1 MKRKKPIE
9 NLDEVIAFAVELCE
23 QGKPMAI
30 IKSAIILRFGFT
42 PRQHELSEW
51 TQGALDGRYD
61 AGNCRRFNL
70 VLFPEEYDYDAP
82 GASRL
87 PFAHM
92 QSPGVIEREPWRVYR
107 GPVIRGERPYRV
119 MPEKGDPFVIWAPSL
134 AGFIEGLR
142 RMGIIATPYDPD
154 ESKCEQVEL
163 FERRM
168 AA

>member
-1 MKRKKPIE
+1 MKRKKPLANIE
-9 NLDEVIAFAVELCE
+9 AIMARAVQLAAS
-23 QGKPMAI
+23 GMKNPS
-30 IKSAIILRFGFT
+30 IKRVLYIEFGINARF
-42 PRQHELSEW
+42 HEINEW
-51 TQGALDGRYD
+51 TEDVRQERYD

-70 VLFPEEYDYDAP
+70 VLFPGEYDYDAP